1 MFTIPKMVTDCTNS
15 NQITVHGIV
24 STDITFVFDATLDP
38 TIVSLSI
45 TSASPIIKQ
54 NIDIVGTNFDTI

>member
-1 MFTIPKMVTDCTNS
+1 MFTIPKMVTDCTNP

-54 NIDIVGTNFDTI
+54 NIDIVGTNFDII